1 MPRSFTGKC
10 WTCGGQGHRARE
22 CLNSQHQQQA
32 PLTTSDLVGIF
43 VGGSGH
49 PAAHEPQAATAP
61 QASENVKMEP
71 GLESPV
77 STVAGAA
84 ENIKKEPGL
93 ESLAVTVKS
102 EQTARGIE
110 MGLGQMAGYSAQA
123 IQRAQAHLA
132 ARRPGQ
138 LNIVSV
144 PVVGRGDRPLQQA
157 GRGALPGARNAQPN
171 QPGSG
176 VLGNSR
182 VARPGAGRRG
192 RGRRDPV
199 WEDEDEERRRRGARR
214 DPIELG
220 DEELPRVQDG
230 GSSVEQ
236 HQRDQPTHSQ
246 KPRRAPAPTAPST
259 VVGFN
264 LTAQEL
270 VSLVHDTVR
279 PGPMQS
285 SDPQHLLTSTRP
297 ATFVGSNFTPEQ
309 VVAMADQAIRTQPQ
323 GTRWNVQLE
332 PVPPKDCADS
342 SWLTERR
349 FPSASVKKGR
359 PGNLGPRPVPVN
371 PEDVAASTELIK
383 GRFLG
388 ALVTNG
394 DLFKLHPNQGV
405 EMEDEADPTADE
417 AMDQQHR
424 K

>member
-1 MPRSFTGKC
+1 MPRRLTGKC

-84 ENIKKEPGL
+84 GNIKKEPGL
-93 ESLAVTVKS
+93 DSLAVTVKS

-157 GRGALPGARNAQPN
+157 GRGALPGARNAQPS

-176 VLGNSR
+176 MLGNSR

-199 WEDEDEERRRRGARR
+199 GEDEERGRRGARR

-220 DEELPRVQDG
+220 VEELPRVPDG

-246 KPRRAPAPTAPST
+246 EPQHPPTPTAPIT

-264 LTAQEL
+264 LTAQQF
-270 VSLVHDTVR
+270 VSLVVDTV
-279 PGPMQS
+279 
-285 SDPQHLLTSTRP
+285 H
-297 ATFVGSNFTPEQ
+297 
-309 VVAMADQAIRTQPQ
+309 TQPQ
-323 GTRWNVQLE
+323 GTRYNVQLG
-332 PVPPKDCADS
+332 PVLPKDGGDS
-342 SWLTERR
+342 SELTEPHV
-349 FPSASVKKGR
+349 PSA
-359 PGNLGPRPVPVN
+359 
-371 PEDVAASTELIK
+371 
-383 GRFLG
+383 
-388 ALVTNG
+388 
-394 DLFKLHPNQGV
+394 
-405 EMEDEADPTADE
+405 
-417 AMDQQHR
+417 
-424 K
+424 